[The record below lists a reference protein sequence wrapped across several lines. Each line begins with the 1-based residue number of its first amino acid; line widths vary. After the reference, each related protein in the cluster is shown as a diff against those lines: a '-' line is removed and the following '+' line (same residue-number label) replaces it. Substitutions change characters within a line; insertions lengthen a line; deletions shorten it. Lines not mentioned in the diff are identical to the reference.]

1 MIGNNYNQM
10 LLKVFGLLKV
20 AKLIVVMRRVLEQEP
35 LKFANKQPF
44 YGVKLKKSVTFLAQQ
59 TLYV

>member
-1 MIGNNYNQM
+1 M
-10 LLKVFGLLKV
+10 LQGFGLLKV

-44 YGVKLKKSVTFLAQQ
+44 YGVKLKKSVAFLAQQ
-59 TLYV
+59 TFLV

>member
-1 MIGNNYNQM
+1 M
-10 LLKVFGLLKV
+10 LQVFGLLKV
-20 AKLIVVMRRVLEQEP
+20 AKLIIVVRRLLEQES

-44 YGVKLKKSVTFLAQQ
+44 YDVKLKKSVAFLAQQ

>member
-1 MIGNNYNQM
+1 M
-10 LLKVFGLLKV
+10 FGLLKV
-20 AKLIVVMRRVLEQEP
+20 AKLIIVVRRVLEQES

-44 YGVKLKKSVTFLAQQ
+44 YDVKLKKSVAPKTQQ